1 MGIASAIVLIALTAL
16 SPWLGK
22 ETRPGFDERSES
34 ERFGVL
40 R

>member
-1 MGIASAIVLIALTAL
+1 MGIASVVVLIALTAL
-16 SPWLGK
+16 SPWLAE
-22 ETRPGFDERSES
+22 ETRPGFDERPES

>member
-1 MGIASAIVLIALTAL
+1 MDIASVIVLLALTVL
-16 SPWLGK
+16 SPWLA
-22 ETRPGFDERSES
+22 EESRPGFDERSES